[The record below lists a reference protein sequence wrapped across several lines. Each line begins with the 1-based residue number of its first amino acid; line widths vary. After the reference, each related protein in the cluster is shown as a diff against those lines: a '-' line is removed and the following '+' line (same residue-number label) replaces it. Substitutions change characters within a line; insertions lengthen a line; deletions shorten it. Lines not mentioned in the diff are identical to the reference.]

1 MLPLLSTVELLSAYV
16 ILVLSIIAIIP
27 NGNCSSFSEADDD
40 SISQMRDIQRKI
52 KEEILKNS
60 IANCKP
66 MMNTEDARKYCP
78 VFASTRSGKLRG
90 FTQTS
95 VASGSEVD
103 VFLSVQYFI
112 TLFHVLID
120 SFYLT
125 MILLFD
131 R

>member
-52 KEEILKNS
+52 KEEILKS
-60 IANCKP
+60 SRGICKP
-66 MMNTEDARKYCP
+66 MINTEDARKNCTVLAP
-78 VFASTRSGKLRG
+78 TRNGIVRG

-95 VASGSEVD
+95 AASGSEVD

-112 TLFHVLID
+112 TIISCINRF
-120 SFYLT
+120 
-125 MILLFD
+125 ILSDYDFIV
-131 R
+131 